1 MIASQSSRRRRFKS
15 MDYFIGVDTGGTFTD
30 VVIMD
35 EEGHIYFDK
44 AFSTPKDPARGVI
57 AALENCAKLIQPQ
70 ATMNDVLSQTRRF
83 CHGTT
88 VSTNA
93 LIQRKG
99 ARVGLIMTK
108 GFEDTIIITRGPMGR
123 ALGISPA
130 EAMDFIHTERAVPL
144 VPKRLIRGV
153 SERVDVDGDVIFSLN
168 EEEVLNVT
176 RELVETGVESIAVCL
191 LWSFRNNGHERRIK
205 ELIFSIAPNIEV
217 SLSSEISPLIREFER
232 ASTTVLNAYLGPVMV
247 RYINNLQKELTKQG
261 LTKLVQ
267 IMKCSGGLTPP
278 QYIER
283 EAMAT
288 LNSGPVGG
296 VIASKYLA
304 KTMGYQN
311 VVTTDMGGTSFDVG
325 VIYRGDVEEESTP
338 FVAHG
343 IPLQVP
349 TVKVVTIGAGGGS
362 IAWTD
367 GRRLMV
373 GPQSAGAD
381 PGPACYDQGGG
392 EPTVTDAL
400 VVLGLLDADNFF
412 GGRKRLNRAKAESAI
427 QDKIARPLGLTFMEA
442 AAGIYEIVTAKM
454 ADLIRKVTVGSGYDP
469 RQFVIF
475 AYGGASPAH
484 CALYG
489 DALGVKEVIVPD
501 TASVFS
507 ALGTVFSDIKYTYA
521 RSELC
526 PLEPD
531 PSIADRVDCVF
542 EEIEENALADM
553 VASGFSITETLLLRK
568 IDLHYEGQMNELT
581 IPWEGKRLTPE
592 AVKDLRRLFDQA
604 YEMKFGQGTS
614 RAESPLEIVSLRVE
628 ALKLTDKPKVVP
640 EAEGPEDPE
649 PARTGARKIYLKKGE
664 PMLATVYQF
673 DRMGPGNVIVGPAI
687 IERRDTTIFVPWDQE
702 AKMDGFR
709 HIKIRIERQK

>member
-1 MIASQSSRRRRFKS
+1 

-35 EEGHIYFDK
+35 EEGHLYFDK
-44 AFSTPKDPARGVI
+44 AFSTPKDPGQGIVAG
-57 AALENCAKLIQPQ
+57 LENCAKLIQPKVS
-70 ATMNDVLSQTRRF
+70 MRDVLTQTRRF

-93 LIQRKG
+93 LIQRRG
-99 ARVGLIMTK
+99 ARVGLIMTR
-108 GFEDTIIITRGPMGR
+108 GFEDTLIITRGPMGR

-144 VPKRLIRGV
+144 VPKTLIRGV
-153 SERVDVDGDVIFSLN
+153 SERVDVDGDVILPLN
-168 EEEVLNVT
+168 DEDVLKAV
-176 RELVETGVESIAVCL
+176 RELIESGAESIAVCL
-191 LWSFRNNGHERRIK
+191 LWSFRNNAHEKRIK
-205 ELIFSIAPNIEV
+205 ELISSIAPRMGV

-232 ASTTVLNAYLGPVMV
+232 TSTTVLNAYLGPVMV
-247 RYINNLQKELTKQG
+247 RYINNLREELTRQG
-261 LTKLVQ
+261 LTRPVQ
-267 IMKCSGGLTPP
+267 LMKCSGGLTPP

-283 EAMAT
+283 EAMTT

-325 VIYRGDVEEESTP
+325 VIYQGEVEEESTP

-381 PGPACYDQGGG
+381 PGPACYDQGGTG
-392 EPTVTDAL
+392 PTVTDAL
-400 VVLGLLDADNFF
+400 LVLGLLDPENFF
-412 GGRKRLNRAKAESAI
+412 GGRKRLNRAKAEAAML
-427 QDKIARPLGLTFMEA
+427 DKVARPLGLTIMEA

-489 DALGVKEVIVPD
+489 EALGCP
-501 TASVFS
+501 
-507 ALGTVFSDIKYTYA
+507 GGH
-521 RSELC
+521 RSRHGLC
-526 PLEPD
+526 VL
-531 PSIADRVDCVF
+531 C
-542 EEIEENALADM
+542 
-553 VASGFSITETLLLRK
+553 SGDGFLR
-568 IDLHYEGQMNELT
+568 HQ
-581 IPWEGKRLTPE
+581 
-592 AVKDLRRLFDQA
+592 
-604 YEMKFGQGTS
+604 
-614 RAESPLEIVSLRVE
+614 
-628 ALKLTDKPKVVP
+628 
-640 EAEGPEDPE
+640 
-649 PARTGARKIYLKKGE
+649 IYLCQ
-664 PMLATVYQF
+664 V
-673 DRMGPGNVIVGPAI
+673 
-687 IERRDTTIFVPWDQE
+687 
-702 AKMDGFR
+702 
-709 HIKIRIERQK
+709 

>member
-1 MIASQSSRRRRFKS
+1 

-35 EEGHIYFDK
+35 DEGHFCFDK

-57 AALENCAKLIQPQ
+57 AALENCAKLIQPK
-70 ATMNDVLSQTRRF
+70 ANMNNVLSQTRRF

-108 GFEDTIIITRGPMGR
+108 GFEDTLIITRGPMGR
-123 ALGISPA
+123 SLGISPA

-144 VPKRLIRGV
+144 VPKSLIRGV
-153 SERVDVDGDVIFSLN
+153 SERVDVDGEVILPLN
-168 EEEVLNVT
+168 EEDALKMA
-176 RELVETGVESIAVCL
+176 RELVDSGVESIAVCL
-191 LWSFRNNGHERRIK
+191 LWSFRNNSHERRIK
-205 ELIFSIAPNIEV
+205 ELISSIAPNIEV

-232 ASTTVLNAYLGPVMV
+232 TSTTVLNAYLGPVMV
-247 RYINNLQKELTKQG
+247 RYINNLKGELTKHG
-261 LTKLVQ
+261 LTRPVQ
-267 IMKCSGGLTPP
+267 LMKCSGGLTPP

-325 VIYRGDVEEESTP
+325 VIYQGEVEEESTP

-349 TVKVVTIGAGGGS
+349 TVKVVAIGAGGGS

-381 PGPACYDQGGG
+381 PGPSCYDQGGTR
-392 EPTVTDAL
+392 PTVTDAL
-400 VVLGLLDADNFF
+400 LVLGLLDPENFF
-412 GGRKRLNRAKAESAI
+412 GGRKRLNRAKAEAAI
-427 QDKIARPLGLTFMEA
+427 QDKVAAPLGLTFMEA

-489 DALGVKEVIVPD
+489 EALGAKEVIVPD

-531 PSIADRVDCVF
+531 PSITDRVNRVF
-542 EEIEENALADM
+542 QEMEENALADM
-553 VASGFSITETLLLRK
+553 VASGFPAGETLLLRK
-568 IDLHYEGQMNELT
+568 IDLRYDGQLNEL
-581 IPWEGKRLTPE
+581 IVPWEGKRLTPE
-592 AVKDLRRLFDQA
+592 AMRDLRQHFDQA
-604 YEMKFGQGTS
+604 YEMKFGQGMS

-628 ALKLTDKPKVVP
+628 ALKLTEKPKVLP
-640 EAEGPEDPE
+640 EEEGPEDPG
-649 PARTGARKIYLKKGE
+649 PARTGARKVYLKKGE

-673 DRMGPGNVIVGPAI
+673 DRMVPGNVIVGPAI
-687 IERRDTTIFVPWDQE
+687 IERRDTTIFVPLGHE
-702 AKMDGFR
+702 AKMDGLR
-709 HIKIRIERQK
+709 HIKIRTGGQK